1 MNDESIQMPIISNV
15 IETTIETN
23 AIESENEIKTQTISH
38 QINESSDNYMDVIN
52 SVAINCDQEIE
63 YNVKNNKLIDNLDI
77 DLCHKE
83 FLNEI
88 KFNSTNDLNS
98 IQNSNEIKIELES
111 NANISLLD
119 LNSCLNNNNNNIN
132 QIKQKR
138 KRINIEKSFSPNLNS
153 NINSCQPK
161 NVSKK
166 NKSPDEKSKTIMK
179 VKLNFE
185 LPKNLSSNSIN
196 DNCISPTDMTNEC
209 QSNDIYSDKTSVEMI
224 NNNDIDSKIKKY
236 KIKQNQNQSKRRE
249 RPKNKGLNNL
259 INSFDSNPFVRP
271 NPFENSFQDFLKNS
285 GANVSDNKEET
296 LSIPQIKLKS
306 QIVGRKVLKKS
317 CGIKIASILKNGSYL
332 GPFQSFVERQ
342 TSTTSTGLLFTNNKQ
357 QIKYFPKKKSDSRI
371 LAEKAVKKSRQRKS
385 AKPLVVKNLSEQKS
399 FIEFCCKKFPPIKE
413 GVPFIQDRSC
423 KDFETKI
430 SLCLDCEVSKKV
442 KDDSQF
448 CRFFQYRTLIEN
460 NNTLSVYAF
469 AEPGQATEEDSK
481 IWLPRVTFPHT
492 LDEKTAQI
500 LLIYVAKHFCKMHRE
515 ENEVTRNAISL
526 TWKKPVKGIRE
537 LCDVCQTTI
546 FNTHWVCPT
555 CGYAVCI
562 DCYKLRL
569 NDRSIICI
577 AKRNH
582 DEFGWLLC
590 SCKEKH
596 DIKKFHL
603 ALFMTQS
610 VFGLVN
616 NVLHTI
622 CSQFLII
629 GNCDCG
635 KLMGNC
641 FDVESSAK
649 SSYNFLHQRYHFV
662 PHEWFCD
669 NRLLVLKDPKCV
681 DNLNLFQLHWIY
693 GEVSL
698 TRNHYIERI

>member
-1 MNDESIQMPIISNV
+1 MNDKSIQMPIISN
-15 IETTIETN
+15 IIETN
-23 AIESENEIKTQTISH
+23 AIESENETKSQTISH
-38 QINESSDNYMDVIN
+38 KINESFDNYMDVIN

-63 YNVKNNKLIDNLDI
+63 YNVRNDNKLIDNLDTHYY
-77 DLCHKE
+77 HKKC
-83 FLNEI
+83 LNKIKLSSTNHLNNTQNSYEI
-88 KFNSTNDLNS
+88 KSEFEPN
-98 IQNSNEIKIELES
+98 
-111 NANISLLD
+111 
-119 LNSCLNNNNNNIN
+119 LNSCLNNSNNNN

-138 KRINIEKSFSPNLNS
+138 KRDIEKSFSSNLNS

-161 NVSKK
+161 NVLKK
-166 NKSPDEKSKTIMK
+166 SKSPDEKSKTIMK

-185 LPKNLSSNSIN
+185 LPKNLSSNSDN
-196 DNCISPTDMTNEC
+196 DNGISPTDMTNNCE
-209 QSNDIYSDKTSVEMI
+209 SNGINSDKISVETI
-224 NNNDIDSKIKKY
+224 NDNGIDSNMKKCKIKE
-236 KIKQNQNQSKRRE
+236 NQSQSKRRE
-249 RPKNKGLNNL
+249 RPKLAKKKGLNNL
-259 INSFDSNPFVRP
+259 INSFNSNPFVRP

-285 GANVSDNKEET
+285 GANVTDNKEEI

-306 QIVGRKVLKKS
+306 QILGRKVFKKS
-317 CGIKIASILKNGSYL
+317 RGIKIGSILRNGSYL
-332 GPFQSFVERQ
+332 GSFQSFVERRK
-342 TSTTSTGLLFTNNKQ
+342 STTNTSLLFTNNKKN
-357 QIKYFPKKKSDSRI
+357 IKYFPKKKSDSRI

-385 AKPLVVKNLSEQKS
+385 AKPLIVKNLSEQKS
-399 FIEFCCKKFPPIKE
+399 FIEFCCKKYPPIKE

-430 SLCLDCEVSKKV
+430 SFCLDCEVSKKV

-460 NNTLSVYAF
+460 NKTLSVYAF
-469 AEPGQATEEDSK
+469 AEPGQATKEDSK
-481 IWLPRVTFPHT
+481 IWLPGVTFPQT

-562 DCYKLRL
+562 DCYKFRS
-569 NDRSIICI
+569 NDRLIASI

-590 SCKEKH
+590 SYKEKH
-596 DIKKFHL
+596 DINKFHL

-610 VFGLVN
+610 VFGSVN
-616 NVLHTI
+616 NVLHTV

-641 FDVESSAK
+641 FDIESSAK
-649 SSYNFLHQRYHFV
+649 SSYDFLHQRYRSV

-698 TRNHYIERI
+698 TRNHYIERIYLQ